1 VFLSQLT
8 ARCKSKSEPSFHY
21 AVWQFRMPVQMASG
35 TNANANCN
43 GKCFGERVFH
53 GGYWVKAAGA
63 APLTQK
69 LFNI

>member
-1 VFLSQLT
+1 MLLNVVEC
-8 ARCKSKSEPSFHY
+8 AMH
-21 AVWQFRMPVQMASG
+21 ASG